1 MSAALMSDP
10 RPAAPRPA
18 PSAHVLR
25 TLAIVAPGSRVLD
38 LGCGTGRHALAFA
51 QLGFDVWACDA
62 DAAHVGSTR
71 EALSHVID
79 GAEQRVTQASP
90 DALGYPD
97 DHFDWVVA
105 YGPYDSAETVGDLF
119 GRIAETKRVL
129 KMGAW
134 VIAALSLKVASEE
147 DLDPEALAKAMSEAG
162 LALAED
168 PALEHDAALG
178 PVVRGI
184 FRKVG
189 PGVSG

>member
-1 MSAALMSDP
+1 M
-10 RPAAPRPA
+10 AAP
-18 PSAHVLR
+18 SDHVLR
-25 TLAIVAPGSRVLD
+25 TLAIIPPGSRVLD
-38 LGCGTGRHALAFA
+38 LGCGSGRHARAFA

-62 DAAHVGSTR
+62 DVENVAATR
-71 EALSHVID
+71 EALDDLVD
-79 GAEQRVTQASP
+79 DAETRVTQARP

-105 YGPYDSAETVGDLF
+105 YGPYDGAETAGALF
-119 GRIAETKRVL
+119 DRIAETKRVL

-134 VIAALSLKVASEE
+134 VIAALSLDVASQE
-147 DLDPEALAKAMSEAG
+147 DLNPEALAKAMAEAG

-168 PALEHDAALG
+168 PALEHDAERG

>member
-1 MSAALMSDP
+1 MSET
-10 RPAAPRPA
+10 PA
-18 PSAHVLR
+18 PSDHVLR
-25 TLAIVAPGSRVLD
+25 TLAIIPPGSRVLD
-38 LGCGTGRHALAFA
+38 LGCGTGRHTRAFA
-51 QLGFDVWACDA
+51 QLGFDTWACDA
-62 DAAHVGSTR
+62 DADNIAATR
-71 EALSHVID
+71 EALSDLVDDASARI
-79 GAEQRVTQASP
+79 TLASP

-105 YGPYDSAETVGDLF
+105 YGPYDSAETAGDLF
-119 GRIAETKRVL
+119 DRIAETKRVL

-134 VIAALSLKVASEE
+134 VIAALRVDVAAGE
-147 DLDPEALAKAMSEAG
+147 DLDPEALAKAMAEAG

-168 PALEHDAALG
+168 PALEHDPVLG